1 MTFEQPDGEAIVWFV
16 NGTHVPVD
24 VYVNYHDEPEVTD
37 LKPLEL
43 GPDVTFGDE
52 DRPYG
57 TYTFEARQKGEPDG
71 AVLAAGSL
79 AVEDSQGYHA
89 CFHRVGADE
98 FRFSMYQNDFS
109 DATETRLEVRHLAF
123 PPTIEWRATPAP
135 ESDPS
140 IQPDERSGTLARGE
154 WQQAQDLVQNQY
166 FFEVLVDGQ
175 RGAYQQTV
183 EQETDRALVVHV
195 VGDMNPDFDEE
206 EATRRVLVD
215 ELQVATTDDERR
227 PVTTD
232 PEPPLCDED
241 RNRRIEMDCPES
253 VAYETNET
261 AAHVSAVDPD
271 GVVTGMEVVRVRPE
285 EGEFEIPD
293 GSGLAVDAVG
303 ETATAEVVSNSDN
316 LPGTYEVTL
325 RANPES
331 LGERAECTLVFEV
344 KPIDL
349 DRIGSLVGRYRESD
363 DIEGETA
370 DDFRRLLNA
379 ATTAAERGATKRVCT
394 LVEEIENLANDQKD
408 DTMSDEASEQIES
421 ETKRLHENLG
431 CE

>member
-1 MTFEQPDGEAIVWFV
+1 MRSPNRFVGLLFVLLLLAPPALAQTPPDG
-16 NGTHVPVD
+16 H
-24 VYVNYHDEPEVTD
+24 
-37 LKPLEL
+37 
-43 GPDVTFGDE
+43 
-52 DRPYG
+52 
-57 TYTFEARQKGEPDG
+57 
-71 AVLAAGSL
+71 
-79 AVEDSQGYHA
+79 
-89 CFHRVGADE
+89 
-98 FRFSMYQNDFS
+98 
-109 DATETRLEVRHLAF
+109 
-123 PPTIEWRATPAP
+123 TIE
-135 ESDPS
+135 
-140 IQPDERSGTLARGE
+140 G
-154 WQQAQDLVQNQY
+154 DLM
-166 FFEVLVDGQ
+166 
-175 RGAYQQTV
+175 
-183 EQETDRALVVHV
+183 H
-195 VGDMNPDFDEE
+195 
-206 EATRRVLVD
+206 
-215 ELQVATTDDERR
+215 
-227 PVTTD
+227 
-232 PEPPLCDED
+232 
-241 RNRRIEMDCPES
+241 PES